1 MKKEIQEHLDIIS
14 RGSAEIVA
22 QDELARKVEGFLT
35 GKKSSM
41 VIKAG
46 FDPTAPDLH
55 LGHTVLLNKMRQLQD
70 LGYDVQFLIGDFT
83 AMIGDPTGKNE
94 TRPPLSRQ
102 QIDANAETYKQQVFK
117 LLDPHKT
124 TIRYNSEWF
133 GSMMPADFI
142 KLTSN
147 YTIARLLERDD
158 FTNRFQ
164 NNQPIAMHELLYP
177 LVQGYDSVA
186 MKADMEL
193 GGMDQKFNLLVG
205 RDLQRCYKQET
216 QIPLMMPLLVGLSGG
231 DKMSKSLGNYV
242 GITDEPSI
250 MFGKLMSIP
259 DSIMWEYYTLLT
271 RFSTAEIQTMTNN
284 VDNGSLH
291 PMEAKKILAGH
302 ITEIY
307 HSKQDAT
314 NARNEF
320 EQVFSKGENPDDMP
334 EFHLEN
340 GTNVLDAI
348 VLCNF
353 APSKSE
359 ARRNI
364 KQGGVSLDG
373 EKVNDPNST
382 IAAGEAVLK
391 VGKRK
396 FAKIIVKGN

>member
-1 MKKEIQEHLDIIS
+1 MKQDLQEHLDIIC

-22 QDELARKVEGFLT
+22 HHELSNKVKRFLS
-35 GKKSSM
+35 GEKSSM
-41 VIKAG
+41 IIKAG

-55 LGHTVLLNKMRQLQD
+55 LGHTVLLNKMRQLQE
-70 LGYDVQFLIGDFT
+70 LGYDIQFLIGDFT

-94 TRPPLSRQ
+94 TRPPLTRE

-117 LLDPHKT
+117 LLDPKKT
-124 TIRYNSEWF
+124 TIAYNSQWF
-133 GSMMPADFI
+133 NNMMPADFI

-158 FTNRFQ
+158 FTNRFK

-205 RDLQRCYKQET
+205 RDLQRSYNQET

-242 GITDEPSI
+242 GITDNPNT

-271 RFSTAEIQTMTNN
+271 RFTTSEIQTLQKDT
-284 VDNGSLH
+284 DSGTLH

-307 HSKQDAT
+307 HSAQNAT
-314 NARNEF
+314 EARTNF
-320 EQVFSKGENPDDMP
+320 EQVFSKKENPDSMP
-334 EFHLEN
+334 RFN
-340 GTNVLDAI
+340 INTTTVLDAMVQCEMI
-348 VLCNF
+348 
-353 APSKSE
+353 PSKSE
-359 ARRNI
+359 GRRNI
-364 KQGGVSLDG
+364 AQGGVSIDG
-373 EKVNDPNST
+373 ERVNDPAHILTS
-382 IAAGEAVLK
+382 GEYVLK

-396 FAKIIVKGN
+396 FAKLVVA

>member
-1 MKKEIQEHLDIIS
+1 MKQDLQEHLDIIC

-22 QDELARKVEGFLT
+22 HHELSNKVKRFLS
-35 GKKSSM
+35 GEKSSM
-41 VIKAG
+41 IIKAG

-55 LGHTVLLNKMRQLQD
+55 LGHTVLPNKMRQLQE
-70 LGYDVQFLIGDFT
+70 LGYDIQFLIGDFT

-94 TRPPLSRQ
+94 TRPPLTRE

-117 LLDPHKT
+117 LLDPEKT
-124 TIRYNSEWF
+124 TIAYNSRWF
-133 GSMMPADFI
+133 NSMMPADFI

-158 FTNRFQ
+158 FTNRFK

-205 RDLQRCYKQET
+205 RDLQRCYNQET

-242 GITDEPSI
+242 GITDNPNT

-271 RFSTAEIQTMTNN
+271 RFTTSEILSMQKDT
-284 VDNGSLH
+284 DNGTLH

-307 HSKQDAT
+307 HAKQDAT
-314 NARNEF
+314 DARANF
-320 EQVFSKGENPDDMP
+320 EQVFSKKENPDSMP
-334 EFHLEN
+334 HFN
-340 GTNVLDAI
+340 INTTTVLDAM
-348 VLCNF
+348 VEC
-353 APSKSE
+353 AMVPSKSE
-359 ARRNI
+359 GRRNI
-364 KQGGVSLDG
+364 AQGGVSIDG
-373 EKVNDPNST
+373 ERINDPAHVLP
-382 IAAGEAVLK
+382 IGEYVLK

-396 FAKIIVKGN
+396 FAKLVVT